1 MRWLK
6 YICLLLLPMQAV
18 ADEIKPAFLSLI
30 EQADNHYQ
38 VSFTIP
44 FHSNLPLA
52 ISAEF
57 PDGCEKTPVVT
68 LPGNNKVNLKYQLKC
83 AQALGG
89 KQLAING
96 LALTRTDVLLR
107 VEWLNG
113 ELNMQRFTPQQ
124 TTISLD
130 EPGDNTAI
138 AGHYTVMGI
147 EHILIGWDHL
157 LFILC
162 LVFIARQPK
171 RIIVTATGFTLAHSL
186 TLVATSLNWVSVP
199 IAPVEAVIALSI
211 LFLATELC
219 KHHRN
224 SLTWRYPA
232 LVASTFGLIHGFG
245 FASVLSD
252 LGLPE
257 QGFAIALLF
266 FNVGVELGQLLFI
279 GFLLFIAWFYTRL
292 LPVNVRLTEQLTA
305 YFVGSISAF
314 WVIERTLSFI

>member
-6 YICLLLLPMQAV
+6 YLCLVLLPWHAA
-18 ADEIKPAFLSLI
+18 ADEIKPGFLSLL
-30 EQADNHYQ
+30 EQADNQYQ

-44 FHSNLPLA
+44 FHSSLPLA

-57 PDGCEKTPVVT
+57 PAGCEKTPVVT
-68 LPGNNKVNLKYQLKC
+68 LPGNNRVTLKYQLKC
-83 AQALGG
+83 SHTLGG
-89 KQLAING
+89 EQLTIKG
-96 LALTRTDVLLR
+96 LQLTATDVLLR

-124 TTISLD
+124 TSLSLD
-130 EPGDNTAI
+130 KPGDSAAI

-266 FNVGVELGQLLFI
+266 FNVGVELGQLIFI
-279 GFLLFIAWFYTRL
+279 AFLLCVAWLYMRF
-292 LPVNVRLTEQLTA
+292 LPVNVRLSEQLTA